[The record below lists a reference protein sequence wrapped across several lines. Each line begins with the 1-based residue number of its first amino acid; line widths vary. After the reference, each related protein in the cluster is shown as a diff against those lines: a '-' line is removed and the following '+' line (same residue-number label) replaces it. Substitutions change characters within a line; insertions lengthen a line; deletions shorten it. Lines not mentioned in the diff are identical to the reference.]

1 MSVNTLLNQLILT
14 YANFDRPMKRFQMVK
29 LPASTFR
36 YILQGSKEEAIIE
49 AGTSVGNDVPRTYIL
64 ARWGEITVANCLEYL
79 KTMSTHAKLYDF
91 SEISHGGKVSVTLS
105 HNLGANGNLFLQ
117 HYILAIFAQLGKS
130 PKFSPSENAVVFE
143 LE

>member
-1 MSVNTLLNQLILT
+1 
-14 YANFDRPMKRFQMVK
+14 MVK

-36 YILQGSKEEAIIE
+36 YILQGAKDEAIIE

-64 ARWGEITVANCLEYL
+64 ARWGEITVTNCLEYL
-79 KTMSTHAKLYDF
+79 KTMSTHAKLYEF
-91 SEISHGGKVSVTLS
+91 SEVVHNGKISVTLS
-105 HNLGANGNLFLQ
+105 HNFGAKGNLFLQ

-143 LE
+143 LQ